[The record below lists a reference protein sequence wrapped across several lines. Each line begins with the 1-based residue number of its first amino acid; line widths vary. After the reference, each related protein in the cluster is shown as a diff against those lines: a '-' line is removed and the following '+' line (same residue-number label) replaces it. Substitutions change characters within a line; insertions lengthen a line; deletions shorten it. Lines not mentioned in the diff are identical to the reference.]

1 MMRLIAVALIG
12 VGLASSGVAMS
23 AGSTGTANLVLAV
36 LGGLSLAGG
45 VVLFGVGMGRWNHPR
60 RHAEPGDAIVDPV
73 SHDKMD
79 HV

>member
-1 MMRLIAVALIG
+1 MRLIAIALFG
-12 VGLASSGVAMS
+12 FGLAFCAVAMS
-23 AGSTGTANLVLAV
+23 ADSTGYSGLVMAV

-45 VVLFGVGMGRWNHPR
+45 VVLFGIGMGRWNNPR
-60 RHAEPGDAIVDPV
+60 RHSEPGDAIVDPA

>member
-1 MMRLIAVALIG
+1 MMRLIALALIG
-12 VGLASSGVAMS
+12 FGLVCSGFSMS
-23 AGSTGTANLVLAV
+23 AASTGTPNLVLAV

-45 VVLFGVGMGRWNHPR
+45 VVLFGVGMGRWNNPR
-60 RHAEPGDAIVDPV
+60 RHEEPGDAIVDPV